1 MITDAI
7 TGVNILKKNQNIF
20 VAKEQVGALIV
31 DRVT

>member
-7 TGVNILKKNQNIF
+7 TGGGGIKKNLNTF